1 MCAII
6 SPMTSPLQPLGGWSD
21 SLITRAL
28 IRLLLS
34 WKVSPILNDYDL
46 PLFHFPQSLS
56 GDTRTLQEINS
67 LTLRSSTAAS
77 LTSISGACGFLG
89 FLWIPVA
96 VAEPSGV
103 WAICAYSQQVIT
115 D

>member
-6 SPMTSPLQPLGGWSD
+6 SAMTSPLYPLGGWSD

-28 IRLLLS
+28 IGLLLS
-34 WKVSPILNDYDL
+34 WKASPILNDYNL

-56 GDTRTLQEINS
+56 GDTKTLQGINS
-67 LTLRSSTAAS
+67 LTLRSSTAAR
-77 LTSISGACGFLG
+77 LTSISGFLR

-96 VAEPSGV
+96 GAEPSGV
-103 WAICAYSQQVIT
+103 RAICAYSQQVIT
-115 D
+115 H

>member
-6 SPMTSPLQPLGGWSD
+6 SAMTSPLYPLGGWSD

-28 IRLLLS
+28 IGLLLS
-34 WKVSPILNDYDL
+34 WKASPILNDYNL

-56 GDTRTLQEINS
+56 GDTKTLQEINS
-67 LTLRSSTAAS
+67 LTLRASTAAR
-77 LTSISGACGFLG
+77 LTSISGARGFLR

-96 VAEPSGV
+96 GAEPSGV
-103 WAICAYSQQVIT
+103 WAICACSQQVIT